1 MHQSSIYK
9 YSTEFSMCVCLSL
22 SFSLSLFLS
31 LSLIFT
37 FQQQARR
44 TFNTHFAKK
53 QAKGE
58 CGSFMEGGK
67 GGQAITWTVQ

>member
-9 YSTEFSMCVCLSL
+9 YSTEFSVYVCV
-22 SFSLSLFLS
+22 FHTF
-31 LSLIFT
+31 SLIFT

-44 TFNTHFAKK
+44 AFNTHFAKK

-58 CGSFMEGGK
+58 CASFMEGGK